1 MVLEGRRT
9 YGATCSNLATGEGL
23 TVKISFKRWWR
34 GGSASKR
41 VTSVTFTFMCPW
53 ERARQERETFFDSF
67 SPHSRRTLLIRALP
81 YGGVDPGSRSK
92 GMMQKKRE
100 RERRNKGVPYVCLF
114 LFISLW
120 PNRSSSSATWLKTD
134 VRRSR
139 VAVCMHDS
147 RPQTALFRD
156 SDRALWKFKFLSIW
170 KVKFHSE
177 SALNKKQ
184 IRTHRTRWH
193 LVILK
198 SLFRNRNRSFLS
210 ESLP

>member
-1 MVLEGRRT
+1 M
-9 YGATCSNLATGEGL
+9 
-23 TVKISFKRWWR
+23 KISFKRRR

-67 SPHSRRTLLIRALP
+67 PLHSRRTLLIRALP
-81 YGGVDPGSRSK
+81 YGGVDLGSRSK
-92 GMMQKKRE
+92 GMMQKKKKRE

-114 LFISLW
+114 LFISSW
-120 PNRSSSSATWLKTD
+120 PNRSSSSATWLKTN

-139 VAVCMHDS
+139 VAVCLHDS

-156 SDRALWKFKFLSIW
+156 SDRALWKFKFLNIW
-170 KVKFHSE
+170 DVKFHSE
-177 SALNKKQ
+177 SVLNKKQ
-184 IRTHRTRWH
+184 IRTCRTRWH

-198 SLFRNRNRSFLS
+198 II
-210 ESLP
+210 